1 MAIST
6 TSVCTTAR
14 KTASLFF
21 VCVVALQ
28 GGVWGGG
35 VRSNL
40 QLFTH
45 TFVRIRSRHAFSV
58 VPPEPSCGIDFRP
71 KLVNNFDEQHS
82 FHLSVRETGKFQG
95 TVVAS
100 GAPPN
105 AETDFGP

>member
-1 MAIST
+1 MYHSKKNGII
-6 TSVCTTAR
+6 V
-14 KTASLFF
+14 L
-21 VCVVALQ
+21 CVVALQ

-45 TFVRIRSRHAFSV
+45 TFVRIRSGHAFSV
-58 VPPEPSCGIDFRP
+58 VPTEPSCGIDFRP

-95 TVVAS
+95 TRVAS
-100 GAPPN
+100 GSLPN
-105 AETDFGP
+105 AETDFDHRM